1 MFLKNH
7 SLKVISL
14 FLALS
19 LLISC
24 NMFNSKPKTN
34 QKQKPQLFFVGTY
47 TNGDSEG
54 IYTYAINKNGKMK
67 SLGLAAKTDNPS
79 FLAFSADTN
88 YLIAVGE
95 TNKNNGMGTVE
106 SYKIRGKKLK
116 LKDTKPSGGAHPCFV
131 SVDTDG
137 DVLVA
142 NYTGGN
148 VGLLKLNK
156 NGKLSELLDVEQHE
170 GKGTTDRQ
178 EGPHAHSAW
187 FEPDG
192 SGIISVDL
200 GTNELWFSEVVKRKL
215 VPREPGKLQMKSG
228 AGPRHLTFHPN
239 NKWIYVLN
247 ELDNT
252 ITLIEKD
259 KTGEYIPGPSIST
272 LPSDFDQFSKSA
284 HIVISS
290 DGKFAYASNRGHNS
304 IAIFEVNPDDGQ
316 LSLLGFESTHGDSP
330 RHFALSPDENLL
342 VVANQNSNNL
352 VSFKRDIKSGLL
364 TFVAE
369 TEAPAPVSVLFK

>member
-7 SLKVISL
+7 YLKVITA
-14 FLALS
+14 FLAFS
-19 LLISC
+19 FLISC
-24 NMFNSKPKTN
+24 NMFNKKPEVKHSR
-34 QKQKPQLFFVGTY
+34 QLFFVGTY

-54 IYTYAINKNGKMK
+54 IYTFAINRGGKMK

-79 FLAFSADTN
+79 FLALSADTN
-88 YLIAVGE
+88 FLISVGE
-95 TNKNNGMGTVE
+95 TNKNKGMGTVE

-116 LKDTKPSGGAHPCFV
+116 IKDTKPSGGAHPCFV
-131 SVDTDG
+131 TIDDNE

-148 VGLLKLNK
+148 VGLLKLKK

-192 SGIISVDL
+192 SGIISADL
-200 GTNELWFSEVVKRKL
+200 GTNELWFSEIEKGSQKL
-215 VPREPGKLQMKSG
+215 IPRSPQKIAMAPG
-228 AGPRHLTFHPN
+228 AGPRHLAFHPN
-239 NKWIYVLN
+239 KKWIYVLN

-252 ITLIEKD
+252 ITFLEK
-259 KTGEYIPGPSIST
+259 TIQGEYNVGASIST
-272 LPSDFDQFSKSA
+272 IPADFDQFSKSA

-290 DGKFAYASNRGHNS
+290 DGKFVYASNRGHNS
-304 IAIFEVNPDDGQ
+304 IAMYEVNPDDGQ
-316 LSLLGFESTHGDSP
+316 LSLLGFESTHGDGP
-330 RHFALSPDENLL
+330 RHFALSPGENFL

-352 VSFKRDIKSGLL
+352 VSFKRDSKTGMLS
-364 TFVAE
+364 FVAE
-369 TEAPAPVSVLFK
+369 TEAPNPVCVLFK